1 MSITNV
7 CQKFDYF
14 RKVFRD
20 GLDDSNQYHFTNSL
34 FKKYCLNE
42 KCNNDLDK
50 INAGCL
56 YLFYEFFGKY
66 GSSFDPRFYK
76 DEAVS
81 IMIWLGY
88 ILNLKSHEGI
98 NTLNDFYSMYI
109 ENNPKYAE
117 DNIIDQIHKNYK
129 GIIDAI
135 KEYMDINI
143 SYMSKFYELLKL
155 LCEMNNA
162 YSTDK
167 STELLQYANIF
178 VEEYGKLFNDVD
190 NNIDNSTYSKVLLV
204 LFKYYNNFEKG
215 RNFSGTE
222 IKFPILPKEKTVK
235 KVGVEGSN
243 ATQTVG
249 SSSGPD
255 KSNIETAT
263 PISNTTLS
271 ESSLVNKLV
280 IVLPILAAIPIFL
293 VIAYKYSLFG
303 FRKRSQKQQLREKL
317 KK

>member
-98 NTLNDFYSMYI
+98 TTLIDFYYKHI
-109 ENNPKYAE
+109 ENDTSYTE
-117 DNIIDQIHKNYK
+117 DNIINQKHKNYK
-129 GIIDAI
+129 GIIDEI

-155 LCEMNNA
+155 LCEMNTA
-162 YSTDK
+162 YTTNK
-167 STELLQYANIF
+167 SGDFSQHVNKF

-190 NNIDNSTYSKVLLV
+190 NNTDNSTYSKVLLV
-204 LFKYYNNFEKG
+204 MSNYYNNFEKG
-215 RNFSGTE
+215 RNFNSAE
-222 IKFPILPKEKTVK
+222 IKFPTLPKEKPAK
-235 KVGVEGSN
+235 KVSVEGSN